1 MLFGSVVLLSAW
13 LLFQVQLIVAKHLLP
28 WFGGTPAVWTTSQMF
43 FQVVLLCGYGYAHAV
58 TRMPRARTQYVV
70 HLGVLAAAGVAV
82 FAMAARG
89 GQPLLAPVAMHP
101 TAGETPVLHLLL
113 VLVVSVGLPFFALA
127 TTAPLLQRWHA
138 RHAVSLDATYRLY
151 ALSNIGSFLGLLSY
165 PVLVERL
172 LDLRSQAWTWAGMF
186 LVFAA
191 GCAIVARQSAAVGER
206 PAGAASVDADAPVL
220 ADGTPTRPAASQ
232 IVAWVLLSAVGSVAF
247 LATTSQLTYD
257 VAAVPFLWTLP
268 LAVYLLTFVVSFD
281 RPRWYSR
288 RWMPVAAAVASI
300 AVLSNI
306 TYGLTVPLQ
315 VAVHLGF
322 LFTFCMVCHGEIVRL
337 RPGAAHLTLF
347 YLLIATGGAIG
358 GLLVSIVAP
367 LVFEDFLEFLLVV
380 PAGWLALA
388 LAWSRDRT
396 SPFHQGDRW
405 VFASV
410 VAIVLFMTIRY
421 PLERMH
427 VGSWLSRHG
436 WTVTLVAA
444 VVLAAGLSTALWRTR
459 LASARIWPRALVV
472 GVLVV
477 AGFFVSQRIRRAQ
490 EGLLYASRNFYGVVR
505 VEEIASESLVGRQL
519 MHGTT
524 VHGVQVEAF
533 GRRPTPTAYYSPSS
547 GIALASSNLV
557 RSGRAAG
564 ASRGVHFGVV
574 GMGVGTMTAFAGEG
588 DRVRYYE
595 INPDVI
601 DVARGQYFTY
611 LRETAADVAV
621 VTGDARLSLE
631 QERDQGHLQRFDLLA
646 LDAFSSDAIPMHLM
660 TREAFRLY
668 AAHLNGDRAILA
680 VNVTNRYVDLEPVVA
695 SHARA
700 LGFSAV
706 RVDSPGDP
714 PVVVNSSWIL
724 LSRDPWLDGHP
735 TLRRYGARPLAD
747 GDVSFTDRYSNL
759 FRVLK

>member
-1 MLFGSVVLLSAW
+1 MTGEPPVLL
-13 LLFQVQLIVAKHLLP
+13 LL
-28 WFGGTPAVWTTSQMF
+28 W
-43 FQVVLLCGYGYAHAV
+43 
-58 TRMPRARTQYVV
+58 
-70 HLGVLAAAGVAV
+70 
-82 FAMAARG
+82 
-89 GQPLLAPVAMHP
+89 
-101 TAGETPVLHLLL
+101 
-113 VLVVSVGLPFFALA
+113 VLVVSVGLPFVALA
-127 TTAPLLQRWHA
+127 ATAPLLQRWHT
-138 RHAVSLDATYRLY
+138 RHALSLDATYRLY

-165 PVLVERL
+165 PVLIERL
-172 LDLRSQAWTWAGMF
+172 LDLRSQAWTWAVLF
-186 LVFAA
+186 VVFVT
-191 GCAIVARQSAAVGER
+191 GCANVARRSAAIGGR
-206 PAGAASVDADAPVL
+206 PADDTSVDADAMVREG
-220 ADGTPTRPAASQ
+220 GTTRPAKSQ
-232 IVAWVLLSAVGSVAF
+232 IVAWVLFSAVGSVAF

-281 RPRWYSR
+281 RPWWYSR

-315 VAVHLGF
+315 VAVHLTF
-322 LFTFCMVCHGEIVRL
+322 LFTFCMVCHGEVVRL
-337 RPGAAHLTLF
+337 RPGGAYLTLF
-347 YLLIATGGAIG
+347 YLLIATGGAVG

-367 LVFEDFLEFLLVV
+367 LVLEDLLEFLLVV

-405 VFASV
+405 IFVSV
-410 VAIVLFMTIRY
+410 LAIVLFMAIRF
-421 PLERMH
+421 PIEEMQ
-427 VGSWLSRHG
+427 VGSWLARHG
-436 WTVTLVAA
+436 WTVTLVGA
-444 VVLAAGLSTALWRTR
+444 VGLAAAISTALWRTR
-459 LASARIWPRALVV
+459 LVRAPFWPRALVV

-490 EGLLYASRNFYGVVR
+490 DDLLYASRNFYGVVR
-505 VEEIASESLVGRQL
+505 VEEIASDGLVGRQL

-524 VHGVQVEAF
+524 VHGVQVDAF

-557 RSGRAAG
+557 RMGRPADV
-564 ASRGVHFGVV
+564 SRGVHYGVV
-574 GMGVGTMTAFAGEG
+574 GMGVGTMTAFAGDG

-611 LRETAADVAV
+611 LRDTAADVAI

-631 QERDQGHLQRFDLLA
+631 QEREDGHLQRFDLLA
-646 LDAFSSDAIPMHLM
+646 LDAFSSDAIPMHLV
-660 TREAFRLY
+660 TLEAFRLY
-668 AAHLNGDRAILA
+668 VAHLNGDRAILA

-714 PVVVNSSWIL
+714 PVIMDSSWIL

-735 TLRRYGARPLAD
+735 TLTRYGARSLVD
-747 GDVSFTDRYSNL
+747 DEVSFTDRYSNL